1 MDEELQNDSAESAIE
16 GPTGRIDGDR
26 PAQIKPGTYEVAYVR
41 HEVRNLF
48 GGRAMKLVVWF
59 RVIGFGPAFGAC
71 VPKYYN
77 VGKPDRTVRSTNTFK
92 VGFKSDFY
100 RDYVRLLDEI
110 PKGRARISMQGFR
123 GKVFRAQVR
132 FVDRDSK
139 QQPIADCAQYSIID
153 RLVKDVT

>member
-1 MDEELQNDSAESAIE
+1 MTLEQPRGSSAEDVMD
-16 GPTGRIDGDR
+16 GPVGSIDGDR
-26 PAQIKPGTYEVAYVR
+26 PAQIKPGTYEVTYVR

-59 RVIGFGPAFGAC
+59 RVISAGPSFAVC

-123 GKVFRAQVR
+123 GKVFRARVR

-139 QQPIADCAQYSIID
+139 QQPIAECAQYSIID
-153 RLVKDVT
+153 RLAKE